1 MHRFTLQLGYATVAL
16 LLAACGGRSNLN
28 PGGLGSG
35 GGGVGGAGPAQ
46 GVGGSGQVTS
56 SVGASSPNGSGGA
69 GSGVTNGSGAGPS
82 SGVGPG
88 SSVSSTTTT
97 TNGSGPG
104 TTGPGGGP
112 IDCFQCIGQECP
124 EALQCIQ
131 DPTCMQGIL
140 CTVSQCLSG
149 GQPDFGCFL
158 GCFNGDF
165 QAAIQAFQSLSCVM
179 GNCEDECGGLLGG

>member
-1 MHRFTLQLGYATVAL
+1 MLHFTQWLGCGTAAL
-16 LLAACGGRSNLN
+16 LLVACGGRSNLN
-28 PGGLGSG
+28 SGGLGS

-69 GSGVTNGSGAGPS
+69 GSGVTNGSGGAG
-82 SGVGPG
+82 GVGPG
-88 SSVSSTTTT
+88 TTGPGTT
-97 TNGSGPG
+97 GPGTTGPG

-124 EALQCIQ
+124 DALQCVQ
-131 DPTCMQGIL
+131 DPTCMQGIM

-149 GQPDFGCFL
+149 GQPDFSCIL

-165 QAAIQAFQSLSCVM
+165 QAAMQAFQSLSCVM
-179 GNCEDECGGLLGG
+179 GQCQDECGGLLGG

>member
-1 MHRFTLQLGYATVAL
+1 MPRLTHWLGCAIAAL

-28 PGGLGSG
+28 PGGLGN

-46 GVGGSGQVTS
+46 GVGGQVTS
-56 SVGASSPNGSGGA
+56 SVGASSPTGSGGA
-69 GSGVTNGSGAGPS
+69 GSGVTNGSGGADPS

-88 SSVSSTTTT
+88 GSGVGPGSSAA
-97 TNGSGPG
+97 GPG

-112 IDCFQCIGQECP
+112 LDCFQCIGQECP
-124 EALQCIQ
+124 EALQCLQ
-131 DPTCMQGIL
+131 DPTCMQGIV

-149 GQPDFGCFL
+149 GQPDFSCLL

-165 QAAIQAFQSLSCVM
+165 QAAMQAFQSLSCVM
-179 GNCEDECGGLLGG
+179 SKCQDDCGGLLGG